1 MPLKVDF
8 AVILVPPKR
17 AEVGIDNA
25 IEQEVDRTTAT
36 CFKAAGM
43 ASTSAVVAAGRK
55 GATALANTWTKVLVV
70 TVGWLA
76 VKTLVGVGDEEAG
89 LHG

>member
-1 MPLKVDF
+1 MRDPNLPLKVDL
-8 AVILVPPKR
+8 AVTLVPPKR
-17 AEVGIDNA
+17 AEVGIDSA

-36 CFKAAGM
+36 CLKAAGTV
-43 ASTSAVVAAGRK
+43 STSAVAAGPK

-76 VKTLVGVGDEEAG
+76 VTRVGVSDEI
-89 LHG
+89 